1 MDAAYRLESNKRY
14 IYISVFDNGDA
25 RGAEQPAFASQK
37 YSRSVIYK
45 IDQQNKTVEQ
55 IWEYGKNRGNK
66 WFSPVTSLTQYE
78 PDKDSIMVYSAT
90 AGMAFDLSK
99 GVSLGE
105 PKPEIDEFNWG
116 AKRNLRFKFN
126 LAVQARVIKQC
137 LLVLIK
143 HSILKN
149 K

>member
-1 MDAAYRLESNKRY
+1 M
-14 IYISVFDNGDA
+14 
-25 RGAEQPAFASQK
+25 
-37 YSRSVIYK
+37 
-45 IDQQNKTVEQ
+45 EQ

-78 PDKDSIMVYSAT
+78 PDKDSVMVYSAT

>member
-1 MDAAYRLESNKRY
+1 
-14 IYISVFDNGDA
+14 
-25 RGAEQPAFASQK
+25 
-37 YSRSVIYK
+37 
-45 IDQQNKTVEQ
+45 
-55 IWEYGKNRGNK
+55 
-66 WFSPVTSLTQYE
+66 
-78 PDKDSIMVYSAT
+78 
-90 AGMAFDLSK
+90 MAFDLSK

-116 AKRNLRFKFN
+116 AKEFN

-149 K
+149 NNKPKNKFGLIYFF

>member
-1 MDAAYRLESNKRY
+1 
-14 IYISVFDNGDA
+14 
-25 RGAEQPAFASQK
+25 
-37 YSRSVIYK
+37 
-45 IDQQNKTVEQ
+45 
-55 IWEYGKNRGNK
+55 KNRGNE

-90 AGMAFDLSK
+90 AGMACDLSK

-116 AKRNLRFKFN
+116 GVLRSLRFKFN

-137 LLVLIK
+137 LLALIK

>member
-1 MDAAYRLESNKRY
+1 
-14 IYISVFDNGDA
+14 
-25 RGAEQPAFASQK
+25 
-37 YSRSVIYK
+37 
-45 IDQQNKTVEQ
+45 
-55 IWEYGKNRGNK
+55 
-66 WFSPVTSLTQYE
+66 
-78 PDKDSIMVYSAT
+78 
-90 AGMAFDLSK
+90 MAFDLSK

-116 AKRNLRFKFN
+116 AKEFN